1 MLYPSLPTGRAGGVP
16 PFFRFRQGCALA
28 ALLLSALPGL
38 GQVAAPR
45 ATAPPKA
52 AAPRAAQP
60 PLAPA
65 TGRGRTTVNFAN
77 GFTISYVPGGKVIT
91 ILSPF
96 EQKTTATRYLL
107 VPRGAARPAGYAD
120 AIVVETPIRTLV
132 GLSSMHVA
140 LVDFLGADDVLVGL
154 GNLKY
159 ASAPRVRQRIAAGKI
174 LEAGQGKE
182 LHNEQ
187 LIAQH
192 PDLVMATGWPGEG
205 LTRYQTLQAA
215 GVPVMINSEWVESTP
230 LGRAE
235 WVKVVAALLNQEDLV
250 NQKFGQVVRDY
261 QRLATLGHRAAKK
274 PSVIVGLPFKD
285 VWHVPDTDSYM
296 AQFLRDAGTTY
307 QWDKTKSPQG
317 SLALSFEAVAPVAL
331 AADYWL
337 QTGTATTRAEI
348 VAQDARYAA
357 FAPFKAGRLYNN
369 NRRTNAQGSN
379 DYWESGA
386 VRPDLVLSDL
396 IRILHP
402 ELLPTWQL
410 YYYQP
415 VK

>member
-1 MLYPSLPTGRAGGVP
+1 MPHSLLPTGRAGGALPSFLVCRG
-16 PFFRFRQGCALA
+16 FALA
-28 ALLLSALPGL
+28 ALLLSSLASL
-38 GQVAAPR
+38 GQVAPPR
-45 ATAPPKA
+45 AAASKATAPLPKPPA
-52 AAPRAAQP
+52 AATAV
-60 PLAPA
+60 
-65 TGRGRTTVNFAN
+65 RGRTTVDFAK
-77 GFTISYVPGGKVIT
+77 GFTISYVPGGKVLT

-107 VPRGAARPAGYAD
+107 VPRGAARPTGYAD

-140 LVDFLGADDVLVGL
+140 LVDFLGAADVLVGL

-174 LEAGQGKE
+174 MEAGQGKE

-235 WVKVVAALLNQEDLV
+235 WVKVVAALLNKEDLV
-250 NQKFGQVVRDY
+250 NQKFGQVVREY
-261 QRLATLGHRAAKK
+261 QRLAALGRRAAKK
-274 PSVIVGLPFKD
+274 PSVVVGLPFKD
-285 VWHVPDTDSYM
+285 VWHVPDADSYM

-307 QWDKTKSPQG
+307 QWDKTKSAQG

-337 QTGTATTRAEI
+337 QTGTATTKAEI
-348 VAQDARYAA
+348 AAQDARYAA
-357 FAPFKAGRLYNN
+357 FAPFKTGRLYNN

-410 YYYQP
+410 YYYQQ

>member
-1 MLYPSLPTGRAGGVP
+1 MLYPSLPPGRAGGVP
-16 PFFRFRQGCALA
+16 SFFLFRRSFVLA
-28 ALLLSALPGL
+28 GLLLASLAGR

-45 ATAPPKA
+45 AIPAPVAAPHAAGPKLATAPN
-52 AAPRAAQP
+52 
-60 PLAPA
+60 
-65 TGRGRTTVNFAN
+65 TRGRTTVDFAK
-77 GFTISYVPGGKVIT
+77 GFTISYVSGCKVIT
-91 ILSPF
+91 VLSPF

-120 AIVVETPIRTLV
+120 AIVIETPIRTLV

-159 ASAPRVRQRIAAGKI
+159 ASAPRVRQRIATGKI

-182 LHNEQ
+182 LNNEQ

-205 LTRYQTLQAA
+205 LTRFQTLQAA

-230 LGRAE
+230 LARAE
-235 WVKVVAALLNQEDLV
+235 WVKVLAALLNKEDLV

-261 QRLATLGHRAAKK
+261 QRLATLGHKAAKK
-274 PSVIVGLPFKD
+274 PTVVVGLPFKD
-285 VWHVPDTDSYM
+285 VWYVPDADSYM

-307 QWDKTKSPQG
+307 QWDKTKSPKG
-317 SLALSFEAVAPVAL
+317 SLALSFETVAPVAL
-331 AADYWL
+331 TADYWL
-337 QTGTATTRAEI
+337 QTGSASTKAEI

-357 FAPFKAGRLYNN
+357 FAPFKTGRLYNN
-369 NRRTNAQGSN
+369 NHRTNAQGSN

-396 IRILHP
+396 IKILHP

>member
-1 MLYPSLPTGRAGGVP
+1 MPHSLLPTGRAGGVP
-16 PFFRFRQGCALA
+16 PFFSFRRSFALA
-28 ALLLSALPGL
+28 ALLLSSLASA

-45 ATAPPKA
+45 ATAPKAATPRVAPPKA
-52 AAPRAAQP
+52 TAAV
-60 PLAPA
+60 
-65 TGRGRTTVNFAN
+65 RGRTTVDFAK
-77 GFTISYVPGGKVIT
+77 GFTISYVPGGKVVT

-107 VPRGAARPAGYAD
+107 VPRGAARPKGYAD
-120 AIVVETPIRTLV
+120 AIVIETPLRTLV

-140 LVDFLGADDVLVGL
+140 LVDFLGAADVLVGL

-174 LEAGQGKE
+174 IEAGQGKE
-182 LHNEQ
+182 LNNEQ

-235 WVKVVAALLNQEDLV
+235 WVKVVAVLLNKEDLV

-261 QRLATLGHRAAKK
+261 QRLAALGHRAAKK
-274 PSVIVGLPFKD
+274 PSIVVGLPFKD
-285 VWHVPDTDSYM
+285 VWHVPDADSYM

-317 SLALSFEAVAPVAL
+317 SLPLSFETVAPVAL
-331 AADYWL
+331 TADYWL
-337 QTGTATTRAEI
+337 HTGSASTKAE
-348 VAQDARYAA
+348 VLAQDARYAA
-357 FAPFKAGRLYNN
+357 FAPFKTGRLYNN

-410 YYYQP
+410 YYYQQ

>member
-1 MLYPSLPTGRAGGVP
+1 VP
-16 PFFRFRQGCALA
+16 R
-28 ALLLSALPGL
+28 
-38 GQVAAPR
+38 
-45 ATAPPKA
+45 
-52 AAPRAAQP
+52 
-60 PLAPA
+60 LAPLKPTA
-65 TGRGRTTVNFAN
+65 VVRGRTTVDFAK
-77 GFTISYVPGGKVIT
+77 GFTISYVPGGKVVT

-96 EQKTTATRYLL
+96 EQKTTTTRYLL
-107 VPRGAARPAGYAD
+107 VPRGAARPKGYSD
-120 AIVVETPIRTLV
+120 AIVIETPLRTLV

-140 LVDFLGADDVLVGL
+140 LVDFLGAADVLVGL

-174 LEAGQGKE
+174 IEAGQGKE
-182 LHNEQ
+182 LNNEQ

-192 PDLVMATGWPGEG
+192 PGLVMATGWPGEG
-205 LTRYQTLQAA
+205 IKRYQTLQAA

-235 WVKVVAALLNQEDLV
+235 WVKVVAALLDKEDLV

-261 QRLATLGHRAAKK
+261 QRLADLGHRAAQK
-274 PSVIVGLPFKD
+274 PRVVVGLPFKD
-285 VWHVPDTDSYM
+285 VWHVPDADSYM

-331 AADYWL
+331 TADYWL
-337 QTGTATTRAEI
+337 QTGSATTKADI
-348 VAQDARYAA
+348 LAHDARYAA
-357 FAPFKAGRLYNN
+357 FAPFNAGRLYNN

-396 IRILHP
+396 IKILHP
-402 ELLPTWQL
+402 DLLPAWQL
-410 YYYQP
+410 YYYQL

>member
-1 MLYPSLPTGRAGGVP
+1 MPHSLLPTGPAGGAPSSFLVCRG
-16 PFFRFRQGCALA
+16 FALA
-28 ALLLSALPGL
+28 ALLLGSLASL
-38 GQVAAPR
+38 GQVAPPR
-45 ATAPPKA
+45 SAPPKT
-52 AAPRAAQP
+52 AAPRPALP
-60 PLAPA
+60 RLAP
-65 TGRGRTTVNFAN
+65 TPTVRGRITVDFAK
-77 GFTISYVPGGKVIT
+77 GFTISYVPGGKVLT

-107 VPRGAARPAGYAD
+107 VPRGAARPTGYVD
-120 AIVVETPIRTLV
+120 AILVETPIRTLV

-235 WVKVVAALLNQEDLV
+235 WVKVVAALLNKEDLV
-250 NQKFGQVVRDY
+250 NQKFGQVVREY
-261 QRLATLGHRAAKK
+261 QRLAALGHRATKK
-274 PSVIVGLPFKD
+274 PSVVVGLPFKD
-285 VWHVPDTDSYM
+285 VWHVPDADSYM

-317 SLALSFEAVAPVAL
+317 SLALSFEAVAPVAI

-348 VAQDARYAA
+348 ADRDTRYAA
-357 FAPFKAGRLYNN
+357 FAPFKTGRLYNN

-410 YYYQP
+410 YYYQQ

>member
-1 MLYPSLPTGRAGGVP
+1 MLYPSLPTGPAGGVP
-16 PFFRFRQGCALA
+16 PLIRFRRGCVLA
-28 ALLLSALPGL
+28 ALLLSSLASL

-45 ATAPPKA
+45 ATAPLKPT
-52 AAPRAAQP
+52 APRAAQSKP
-60 PLAPA
+60 TAV
-65 TGRGRTTVNFAN
+65 RGRTTVDFAK
-77 GFTISYVPGGKVIT
+77 GFTISYVPGGKVLT

-120 AIVVETPIRTLV
+120 AIVIETPIRTLV

-140 LVDFLGADDVLVGL
+140 LVDFLGAADVLVGL

-159 ASAPRVRQRIAAGKI
+159 ASAPRVRQRITAGKI
-174 LEAGQGKE
+174 TEAGQGKE

-235 WVKVVAALLNQEDLV
+235 WVKVVAALLNKEDLV
-250 NQKFGQVVRDY
+250 NQKFGQVVREY
-261 QRLATLGHRAAKK
+261 QRLAALGHRAAKK
-274 PSVIVGLPFKD
+274 PNVVVGLPFKD

-331 AADYWL
+331 TADYWL
-337 QTGTATTRAEI
+337 QTGTAGTKAEI
-348 VAQDARYAA
+348 LAQDARYAA
-357 FAPFKAGRLYNN
+357 FGPFKTGHLYNN